1 MSLEAKKQGVEK
13 IIAKKSGV
21 DIDSVANILKVA
33 TLILIGVLGKQTR
46 ENNVSSSNDISG
58 LVGDLLSGCDAQEE
72 QSFLKKI
79 LDDDSS
85 IIDDIV
91 GMVLGN
97 ANKKSSLGGLL
108 GGLFGKKLNFK
119 IVIKA
124 KHNVWLF
131 FLWFY
136 SLISRTHSLSFY

>member
-33 TLILIGVLGKQTR
+33 ALILMGVLGKQTK

-58 LVGDLLSGCDAQEE
+58 LLGGLLSSGNAQEE
-72 QSFLKKI
+72 QIFLKKI
-79 LDDDSS
+79 LDGDGDGS
-85 IIDDIV
+85 IIDYVV

-97 ANKKSSLGGLL
+97 ANKKSGLGGLL
-108 GGLFGKKLNFK
+108 GGLFGK
-119 IVIKA
+119 
-124 KHNVWLF
+124 
-131 FLWFY
+131 
-136 SLISRTHSLSFY
+136 

>member
-33 TLILIGVLGKQTR
+33 ALILMGVLGKQTK

-58 LVGDLLSGCDAQEE
+58 LLGGLLSSGNAQEE
-72 QSFLKKI
+72 QIFLKKI
-79 LDDDSS
+79 LDGDGS
-85 IIDDIV
+85 IIDDVV

-97 ANKKSSLGGLL
+97 ANKKSGLGGLL
-108 GGLFGKKLNFK
+108 GGLFGK
-119 IVIKA
+119 
-124 KHNVWLF
+124 
-131 FLWFY
+131 
-136 SLISRTHSLSFY
+136 